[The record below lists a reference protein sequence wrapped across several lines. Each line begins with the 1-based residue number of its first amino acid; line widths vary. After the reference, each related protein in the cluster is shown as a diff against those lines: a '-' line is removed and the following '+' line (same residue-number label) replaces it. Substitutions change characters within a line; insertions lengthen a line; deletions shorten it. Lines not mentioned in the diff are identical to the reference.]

1 MSRTKVK
8 QNLIDASFGNV
19 LEYFTY
25 TPDGR
30 TITTTQGDITI
41 PNMTSYV
48 ASSDTVQDISGAITY
63 VPPVG
68 TKYVEYSYSGCW
80 AYNDASPIL
89 HYRIQLDGTDISHS
103 LKTEHINGA
112 TTSPENSIY
121 LRAVIEIT
129 GSGSDDVANGKVDT
143 WTSGKVLRAGFRQY
157 SSSYEGIA
165 NATRRWDATAAL
177 TYRPPTATI
186 VAFK

>member
-1 MSRTKVK
+1 MSRTKVNA
-8 QNLIDASFGNV
+8 NLIDATFGNI

-30 TITTTQGDITI
+30 TITTAQGDITVA
-41 PNMTSYV
+41 NMTSYV
-48 ASSDTVQDISGAITY
+48 GSTDTVQDISGAITY

-103 LKTEHINGA
+103 IKTAHINGA

-129 GSGSDDVANGKVDT
+129 GSGSDDIANGKVDT
-143 WTSGKVLRAGFRQY
+143 WTTGKVLRAGMRQY
-157 SSSYEGIA
+157 STTYEGTV
-165 NATRRWDATAAL
+165 NATRRFDGSASL
-177 TYRPPTATI
+177 VYRPPTATI
-186 VAFK
+186 IAFK

>member
-8 QNLIDASFGNV
+8 QNLVDASFGNV

-25 TPDGR
+25 VPDGR
-30 TITTTQGDITI
+30 TITTTQGNITV
-41 PNMTSYV
+41 PNMTTYV
-48 ASSDTVQDISGAITY
+48 PSSNTAQDISGAITY

-68 TKYVEYSYSGCW
+68 TKYVEYSYSGTW
-80 AYNDASPIL
+80 TYNDSTPVL
-89 HYRIQLDGTDISHS
+89 HYRIQLDGTDIGHS
-103 LKTEHINGA
+103 FKTEYTNAASGEG
-112 TTSPENSIY
+112 PMG

-129 GSGSDDVANGKVDT
+129 GSGSDDIANGKVDT
-143 WTSGKVLRAGFRQY
+143 WTSGKVLRAVFRQY
-157 SSSYEGIA
+157 SASYEGIA
-165 NATRRWDATAAL
+165 NATRRWDGSTSL